1 MRPGALLVPQKA
13 VSELQGS
20 YQVAV
25 VGLDNKVSIRDVKV
39 GNRVGPMWIVE
50 SGVKPGELVII
61 EGLQKVQ
68 SGATVKIKQLQA
80 KGD

>member
-1 MRPGALLVPQKA
+1 
-13 VSELQGS
+13 
-20 YQVAV
+20 
-25 VGLDNKVSIRDVKV
+25 VSIRDVKV

-61 EGLQKVQ
+61 EGLQRVQ
-68 SGATVKIKQLQA
+68 SGATVKIKQLQT

>member
-1 MRPGALLVPQKA
+1 

-20 YQVAV
+20 YQVTV

-50 SGVKPGELVII
+50 SGVEPGELVII
-61 EGLQKVQ
+61 ERLQRVK